1 MLQWEYISMIVASG
15 KCQQLIGII
24 NAAPNVETGSKPIW
38 CLVCIK
44 PTYKTGISCCD
55 RWHILYNIVDQFTAI
70 YYNLQPVGIFLPRCY
85 MYLIKFSWHLRHTL
99 TTTQCVKKR
108 FNCHMLKKILTF
120 LHFPTIYFPHT
131 GTYGQ
136 YDVQTADIDQF
147 PLISMAQIRVWVFN
161 RSLWTKHQLTNIDE
175 IE

>member
-1 MLQWEYISMIVASG
+1 MLKQALNPSDAWFASNPPIKQEISR
-15 KCQQLIGII
+15 
-24 NAAPNVETGSKPIW
+24 
-38 CLVCIK
+38 
-44 PTYKTGISCCD
+44 CD
-55 RWHILYNIVDQFTAI
+55 RWHILHNIVDQFTAI
-70 YYNLQPVGIFLPRCY
+70 YYYLQPVGIFLPLCY

-99 TTTQCVKKR
+99 TTTQCVKKQ

-120 LHFPTIYFPHT
+120 IHFPTIYFPHT

-147 PLISMAQIRVWVFN
+147 PLISMAQIRIWVFN
-161 RSLWTKHQLTNIDE
+161 HNLWTKHQTNIDE